1 MKGSSCLKK
10 DAAGDFWLK
19 TDHGY
24 YYQTQQQLFTVKRK
38 YCHFIVCV
46 FGACGTAKFFHQQI
60 LPDKGH
66 WSSVLPK
73 LTHFWR
79 TCILPEVLGKWYTRN
94 HFSQPSSLLKAD
106 NVCYC
111 RKSTDED
118 CVVCCNPDCPI
129 VSFHLSCLKIEN
141 IPKTWYCPHCRT
153 LSQYKRSRK
162 ATKTSSS
169 VPHPVMSL
177 DSICICKSRPND
189 SEKLL
194 QCQNESCDNGKFF
207 HLICLNYKKMPNNSQ
222 TTWVCPQCKKKVKV
236 TRPQNTDDV
245 TFIRTVQT
253 QTEKYKSLG
262 NLGQKEFD
270 IISSPSGW
278 LDCSIIHDSQILLA
292 NVNKSLKGFQRPT
305 LGPVRQ
311 FDIVTSD
318 FVQLLHVNNNHW
330 VCVSSVNCA
339 PGYVNLMDSL
349 ANPVISQEIT
359 DLVKDLLGPRYAGI
373 HQLTVQQ
380 QRNDSDCG
388 VFAIAFATCIVYQQD
403 PSEVYFDIP
412 RMRPHLLKC
421 LKVRVMDLFPTVAS

>member
-38 YCHFIVCV
+38 YCHFIVCA

-73 LTHFWR
+73 LTHFCR

-153 LSQYKRSRK
+153 LS
-162 ATKTSSS
+162 
-169 VPHPVMSL
+169 
-177 DSICICKSRPND
+177 
-189 SEKLL
+189 
-194 QCQNESCDNGKFF
+194 
-207 HLICLNYKKMPNNSQ
+207 
-222 TTWVCPQCKKKVKV
+222 
-236 TRPQNTDDV
+236 
-245 TFIRTVQT
+245 
-253 QTEKYKSLG
+253 
-262 NLGQKEFD
+262 
-270 IISSPSGW
+270 
-278 LDCSIIHDSQILLA
+278 
-292 NVNKSLKGFQRPT
+292 
-305 LGPVRQ
+305 
-311 FDIVTSD
+311 
-318 FVQLLHVNNNHW
+318 
-330 VCVSSVNCA
+330 
-339 PGYVNLMDSL
+339 
-349 ANPVISQEIT
+349 
-359 DLVKDLLGPRYAGI
+359 
-373 HQLTVQQ
+373 
-380 QRNDSDCG
+380 
-388 VFAIAFATCIVYQQD
+388 
-403 PSEVYFDIP
+403 
-412 RMRPHLLKC
+412 
-421 LKVRVMDLFPTVAS
+421 